1 MYVTFKMKS
10 VVKKKGEN
18 IMRKISFVTL
28 FLFAIMAGCSSNYD
42 TYIETGLTSL
52 QNEKYSDAVMWFE
65 KAEKEKSGSEANSY
79 KEVAQF
85 MDHGANA
92 LKDGKYLETKDDAN
106 KVLQMNMDETLEKA
120 VKSNAEN
127 MLQKAKDIEEKVNAR
142 AEKKRKIE
150 EKGIDK
156 LIKAVDSVDE
166 LREKQKK
173 VGEALDKL
181 EKTHEK
187 IEAKK
192 NQ

>member
-1 MYVTFKMKS
+1 
-10 VVKKKGEN
+10 
-18 IMRKISFVTL
+18 MRKISFVTL

-42 TYIETGLTSL
+42 TYIETGMTSL

-92 LKDGKYLETKDDAN
+92 LKDGKYFETKDDAN
-106 KVLQMNMDETLEKA
+106 KVLQMNMDETLKKA

-142 AEKKRKIE
+142 VEKKRKIE

-156 LIKAVDSVDE
+156 LIKAVDNVDE